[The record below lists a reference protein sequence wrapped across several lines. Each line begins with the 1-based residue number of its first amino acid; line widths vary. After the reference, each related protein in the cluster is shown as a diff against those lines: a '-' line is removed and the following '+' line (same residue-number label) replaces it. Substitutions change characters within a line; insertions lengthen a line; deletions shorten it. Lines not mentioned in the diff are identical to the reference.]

1 MKARRRVLVGPP
13 MSLLVVALGLTS
25 TLAAPAE
32 APRTV
37 KDDDPIEVV
46 VETKKKPDWL
56 FPGLDHPRVQAFF
69 NSGSS
74 VGGSLLDESGEPEIR
89 PLVRTG
95 TIKIHDAASA
105 AERRAARRFA
115 RALVDSVRPALE
127 ACYVDA
133 LDRSP
138 TEAARLTFRV
148 ELSPDDRGPVLVSD
162 GMLGDVFGNACVHG
176 VLEFAEATPPRLQAS
191 LEIPVWFWLQT
202 VYAPS

>member
-1 MKARRRVLVGPP
+1 
-13 MSLLVVALGLTS
+13 MSLPALALSLTS
-25 TLAAPAE
+25 TLAAPD
-32 APRTV
+32 APPNTV
-37 KDDDPIEVV
+37 EDREPIEVV
-46 VETKKKPDWL
+46 VETKKRPDWL

-69 NSGSS
+69 RSGSS
-74 VGGSLLDESGEPEIR
+74 VGPSLLDDPGEAEIR
-89 PLVRTG
+89 PLVRAG
-95 TIKIHDAASA
+95 SIKIHDAASA

-138 TEAARLTFRV
+138 TDATRLVFRV
-148 ELSPDDRGPVLVSD
+148 ELSQQDRGAVLVSD

-176 VLEFAEATPPRLQAS
+176 VLEFAEASPPRMNAS

-202 VYAPS
+202 VQAPS

>member
-1 MKARRRVLVGPP
+1 
-13 MSLLVVALGLTS
+13 MSLFVVALGLSS
-25 TLAAPAE
+25 TLAAPPQTPE
-32 APRTV
+32 
-37 KDDDPIEVV
+37 DGEPIEVV
-46 VETKKKPDWL
+46 VETKKRPDWL

-69 NSGSS
+69 RSGSS
-74 VGGSLLDESGEPEIR
+74 VGPSLLDEPVEPEIR

-95 TIKIHDAASA
+95 TIKIHDAVSA
-105 AERRAARRFA
+105 VERRAARRFA

-138 TEAARLTFRV
+138 TDATRLTFRV
-148 ELSPDDRGPVLVSD
+148 ELSRGDRGAVVVSD

-176 VLEFAEATPPRLQAS
+176 VLEFADATPPEIDLS

-202 VYAPS
+202 YYGPG